1 MLRVT
6 AAGVGHR
13 DGSHRDHLRDR
24 GEKRMSFCAATRK
37 KRRTRFI
44 PSAFDRRR
52 PLPVEALEALE
63 ALGA

>member
-1 MLRVT
+1 MSRDSYPAMFIQVLMGQSCPSG
-6 AAGVGHR
+6 AA
-13 DGSHRDHLRDR
+13 S
-24 GEKRMSFCAATRK
+24 SAAATRK